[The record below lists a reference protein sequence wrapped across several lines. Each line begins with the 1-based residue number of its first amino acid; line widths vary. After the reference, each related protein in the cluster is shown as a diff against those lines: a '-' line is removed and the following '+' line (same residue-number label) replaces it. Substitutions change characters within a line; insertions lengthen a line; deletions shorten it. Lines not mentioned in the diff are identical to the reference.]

1 MISRLVAG
9 RITQTEMEDKMSK
22 KNDSSVWGSAGYL
35 KATFADITAAV
46 KCARNSVEFGAIDE
60 RVKAI
65 RTNKNGAYTYSVFRT
80 KGKRDVTPVKYI
92 VGHIVLGLNGPGKQV
107 DYLAAMQ
114 KLLKDGDLA
123 ILDARL
129 DVIDD
134 LWDFL
139 VVTEDKK
146 DGK

>member
-1 MISRLVAG
+1 
-9 RITQTEMEDKMSK
+9 MSK
-22 KNDSSVWGSAGYL
+22 KNDPSVWGSAGYL
-35 KATFADITAAV
+35 KATFADITTAV
-46 KCARNSVEFGAIDE
+46 KCAKNSVEFGAIDE

-80 KGKRDVTPVKYI
+80 KGKRDMTPVKYI

-114 KLLKDGDLA
+114 KLIKDGKLA
-123 ILDARL
+123 IIDARL
-129 DVIDD
+129 DVADD

-139 VVTEDKK
+139 VITK
-146 DGK
+146 DEKEVK

>member
-1 MISRLVAG
+1 
-9 RITQTEMEDKMSK
+9 MSK
-22 KNDSSVWGSAGYL
+22 KKDPNIWGSAGYL
-35 KATFADITAAV
+35 KATFAGVTTAV
-46 KCARNSVEFGAIDE
+46 KCAQNSVEFGAIDE

-65 RTNKNGAYTYSVFRT
+65 RTDKNGAYTYSVFRT

-92 VGHIVLGLNGPGKQV
+92 TGHIVLGLNGPGKQT

-114 KLLKDGDLA
+114 KLLKDGRLA
-123 ILDARL
+123 ILDAHL

-134 LWDFL
+134 LWEFL

-146 DGK
+146 EDK

>member
-1 MISRLVAG
+1 
-9 RITQTEMEDKMSK
+9 MSK
-22 KNDSSVWGSAGYL
+22 KNDSGVWGSAGYL
-35 KATFADITAAV
+35 KATFSDVTTAV
-46 KCARNSVEFGAIDE
+46 KCAKNSVEFGMIDE

-65 RTNKNGAYTYSVFRT
+65 RTDKNGAYTYSVFRT

-92 VGHIVLGLNGPGKQV
+92 VGHIVLGLNGPGKQA

-114 KLLKDGDLA
+114 KILKDGKLA
-123 ILDARL
+123 ILDAHL

-139 VVTEDKK
+139 VVMEDKK
-146 DGK
+146 EVK

>member
-1 MISRLVAG
+1 
-9 RITQTEMEDKMSK
+9 MSK
-22 KNDSSVWGSAGYL
+22 KNDPSIWGSAGYL
-35 KATFADITAAV
+35 KAKFIDITTAV
-46 KCARNSVEFGAIDE
+46 RCARNSVEFGAIDE

-65 RTNKNGAYTYSVFRT
+65 HTNKNGAYTYSVFRT
-80 KGKRDVTPVKYI
+80 KGTRDVTPVKYI

-114 KLLKDGDLA
+114 KLLKDGKLA
-123 ILDARL
+123 ILDANL

-146 DGK
+146 EVK

>member
-1 MISRLVAG
+1 
-9 RITQTEMEDKMSK
+9 MSK
-22 KNDSSVWGSAGYL
+22 KNDPGVWGSAGYL
-35 KATFADITAAV
+35 KATFVDVTTAV
-46 KCARNSVEFGAIDE
+46 KCAKNSVEFGMIDE

-65 RTNKNGAYTYSVFRT
+65 RTDKNGAYTYSVFRT

-92 VGHIVLGLNGPGKQV
+92 IGHIVLGLNGPGKQA

-114 KLLKDGDLA
+114 KLLKDGRLS
-123 ILDARL
+123 ILDAHL

-146 DGK
+146 EVK

>member
-1 MISRLVAG
+1 
-9 RITQTEMEDKMSK
+9 MSK
-22 KNDSSVWGSAGYL
+22 KKDPNIWGSEGYL
-35 KATFADITAAV
+35 KATFADVTTAV
-46 KCARNSVEFGAIDE
+46 KCAKNSVEFCMIDE

-65 RTNKNGAYTYSVFRT
+65 RTDKNGAYTYSVFRT

-92 VGHIVLGLNGPGKQV
+92 VGHVVLGLNGPGKQA

-114 KLLKDGDLA
+114 KLLKDGRLA
-123 ILDARL
+123 ILDAHL

-146 DGK
+146 EDK

>member
-1 MISRLVAG
+1 
-9 RITQTEMEDKMSK
+9 MSK
-22 KNDSSVWGSAGYL
+22 KSDPSIWGSAGYL
-35 KATFADITAAV
+35 KAKFADITTAV
-46 KCARNSVEFGAIDE
+46 KCAKDSVEFGVIDD

-65 RTNKNGAYTYSVFRT
+65 KTKKNNAYTYEVFRT

-92 VGHIVLGLNGPGKQV
+92 VGRIVLGLNGPGKQT

-114 KLLKDGDLA
+114 KLLKDGRLA
-123 ILDARL
+123 ILDAHL

-139 VVTEDKK
+139 VATEDKK

>member
-1 MISRLVAG
+1 
-9 RITQTEMEDKMSK
+9 MSK
-22 KNDSSVWGSAGYL
+22 KNDPGVWGSAGYL
-35 KATFADITAAV
+35 KAKFADVTTAA
-46 KCARNSVEFGAIDE
+46 KCAKNSIEFGVIDE
-60 RVKAI
+60 RVKSI
-65 RTNKNGAYTYSVFRT
+65 STDKNGAYTYSVFRT

-92 VGHIVLGLNGPGKQV
+92 VDHVALGLNGPGKQV

-114 KLLKDGDLA
+114 KLLKDGKLA
-123 ILDARL
+123 ILDAHL

-146 DGK
+146 EGK

>member
-1 MISRLVAG
+1 
-9 RITQTEMEDKMSK
+9 MSK
-22 KNDSSVWGSAGYL
+22 KDDPSVWRSAGHL
-35 KATFADITAAV
+35 KATFVDITTAV
-46 KCARNSVEFGAIDE
+46 RCARNSVEFGAIDE

-80 KGKRDVTPVKYI
+80 KGKRDATPVKYI

-114 KLLKDGDLA
+114 KLLKDGKLA
-123 ILDARL
+123 ILDAHL
-129 DVIDD
+129 DVADD

-139 VVTEDKK
+139 VITEDKK
-146 DGK
+146 EVK

>member
-1 MISRLVAG
+1 
-9 RITQTEMEDKMSK
+9 MSK
-22 KNDSSVWGSAGYL
+22 KNDPSIWGSAGYL
-35 KATFADITAAV
+35 KATFADITTAV
-46 KCARNSVEFGAIDE
+46 KCAEDSVEFGVIDE

-92 VGHIVLGLNGPGKQV
+92 VGHIALGLNGPGKQV

-114 KLLKDGDLA
+114 KLLKDGKLT
-123 ILDARL
+123 ILDAHL

-139 VVTEDKK
+139 VITESTERP
-146 DGK
+146 

>member
-1 MISRLVAG
+1 
-9 RITQTEMEDKMSK
+9 MSK
-22 KNDSSVWGSAGYL
+22 KNDPSIWGSAGYL
-35 KATFADITAAV
+35 KATFADITTAV
-46 KCARNSVEFGAIDE
+46 KCDKTSAEFGVIDE

-65 RTNKNGAYTYSVFRT
+65 QTKKNNAYTYEVFRT

-114 KLLKDGDLA
+114 KLLKDGKLA
-123 ILDARL
+123 VLDAHL

-146 DGK
+146 EVK

>member
-1 MISRLVAG
+1 
-9 RITQTEMEDKMSK
+9 MSK
-22 KNDSSVWGSAGYL
+22 KSDPSIWGSAGYL
-35 KATFADITAAV
+35 KATFADVTTAV
-46 KCARNSVEFGAIDE
+46 KCAKNSVEFGAIDE

-65 RTNKNGAYTYSVFRT
+65 RTDKNGAYTYSVFRT
-80 KGKRDVTPVKYI
+80 KGKRDVTPVRYI
-92 VGHIVLGLNGPGKQV
+92 IGHIVLGLNGPGKQT

-114 KLLKDGDLA
+114 NLLKDGRLA
-123 ILDARL
+123 ILDAHL

>member
-1 MISRLVAG
+1 
-9 RITQTEMEDKMSK
+9 MSK
-22 KNDSSVWGSAGYL
+22 KNDPGVWGSAGYL
-35 KATFADITAAV
+35 KAKFADITTAV
-46 KCARNSVEFGAIDE
+46 KCARNSVEFGVIDD

-65 RTNKNGAYTYSVFRT
+65 KTKKNNAYTYEVFRT
-80 KGKRDVTPVKYI
+80 KVKRDTTTVKYI
-92 VGHIVLGLNGPGKQV
+92 VGHIVLGLNGPGKQA

-114 KLLKDGDLA
+114 KLLKDGRLA
-123 ILDARL
+123 ILDAHL

-139 VVTEDKK
+139 VVTEDKN

>member
-1 MISRLVAG
+1 
-9 RITQTEMEDKMSK
+9 MSK
-22 KNDSSVWGSAGYL
+22 KSDPSIWGSAGYL
-35 KATFADITAAV
+35 KAKFADITTAV
-46 KCARNSVEFGAIDE
+46 KCAKDSVEFGVIDD

-65 RTNKNGAYTYSVFRT
+65 KTKKNNAYTYEVFRT

-92 VGHIVLGLNGPGKQV
+92 VGRIVLGLNGPGKQA

-114 KLLKDGDLA
+114 KLLKDGRLS
-123 ILDARL
+123 ILDAHL

-139 VVTEDKK
+139 VATEDKK

>member
-1 MISRLVAG
+1 
-9 RITQTEMEDKMSK
+9 MSK
-22 KNDSSVWGSAGYL
+22 KNDPSIWGSAGYL
-35 KATFADITAAV
+35 KATFADITTAV
-46 KCARNSVEFGAIDE
+46 KCDKTSAEFDAIDK

-65 RTNKNGAYTYSVFRT
+65 RTNKNNAYTCSVFRT

-114 KLLKDGDLA
+114 KLLKDGNLA
-123 ILDARL
+123 ILDAHL

-139 VVTEDKK
+139 VVTEDEKEVK
-146 DGK
+146 